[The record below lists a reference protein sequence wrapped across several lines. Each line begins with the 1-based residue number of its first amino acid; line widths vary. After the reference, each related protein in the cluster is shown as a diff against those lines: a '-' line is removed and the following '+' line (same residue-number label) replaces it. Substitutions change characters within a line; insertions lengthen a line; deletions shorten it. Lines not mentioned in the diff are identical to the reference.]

1 MTLGTAVVSVIL
13 VAIIIAIVRKL
24 AKGVKQGK
32 SLDCAFC
39 SEGCSHDHQ
48 SCGHTA
54 EHAHGGCS
62 CGCSSQMLENLEAS
76 MGSNSQPLSQAPQEK
91 KQ

>member
-13 VAIIIAIVRKL
+13 GAIIIAIVCKL

-32 SLDCAFC
+32 SIDCAFC
-39 SEGCSHDHQ
+39 SQSCSHDQH
-48 SCGHTA
+48 SCGQSA

-76 MGSNSQPLSQAPQEK
+76 MGNNSRPLSQVPQEK
-91 KQ
+91 QS